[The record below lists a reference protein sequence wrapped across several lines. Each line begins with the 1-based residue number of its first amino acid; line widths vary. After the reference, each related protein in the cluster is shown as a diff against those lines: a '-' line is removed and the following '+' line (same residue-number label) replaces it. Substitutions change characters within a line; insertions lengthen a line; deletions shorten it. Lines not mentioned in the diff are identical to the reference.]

1 MGMEKEGWREKS
13 KNEVGEIHVL
23 AISGDDAKYGAQ
35 TSMKQMIKALCQKD
49 ETIKI
54 SIVIPPNKGLAAY
67 YQGLGCA
74 VYQVPYASFYVGYPV
89 QKWKHIPKFLIS
101 GIKYW
106 FGRIAAVSILNCQL
120 NMDEID
126 LIHINESRCD
136 FGAVLAKKYKKPLIW
151 HIREFGRADYQCFS
165 LRKNYVGYMNQA
177 TDRFPVISEAVRRE
191 WIKKGI
197 DEKKLVRIYNGV
209 DKELFVKKVHFV
221 LSGSL
226 NPTKGQEELV
236 DAIYLLPKEYR
247 TKAHFYIIGD
257 GNKAYIRNLK
267 EKLEKYGN
275 EELFSFLGYQKNLAR
290 MLECYDCGL
299 MCSNSEGFGRVTIE
313 YMMAGLPVIAAD
325 TGANPELIVEK
336 ENGLLYQKGNPQSL
350 ADCIVWMIE
359 HPAERQRMGSW
370 AREYAARNFSA
381 ERNAEE
387 IMGVYENVLR
397 NRNVQL

>member
-1 MGMEKEGWREKS
+1 
-13 KNEVGEIHVL
+13 
-23 AISGDDAKYGAQ
+23 
-35 TSMKQMIKALCQKD
+35 
-49 ETIKI
+49 
-54 SIVIPPNKGLAAY
+54 
-67 YQGLGCA
+67 
-74 VYQVPYASFYVGYPV
+74 
-89 QKWKHIPKFLIS
+89 
-101 GIKYW
+101 
-106 FGRIAAVSILNCQL
+106 
-120 NMDEID
+120 
-126 LIHINESRCD
+126 
-136 FGAVLAKKYKKPLIW
+136 
-151 HIREFGRADYQCFS
+151 
-165 LRKNYVGYMNQA
+165 MNQA
-177 TDRFPVISEAVRRE
+177 AVCFPVISEAVRRK

-209 DKELFVKKVHFV
+209 DEKPFVKKVHFV

-226 NPTKGQEELV
+226 YPTKGQEELV
-236 DAIYLLPKEYR
+236 EAIYLLPKAYR

-257 GNKAYIRNLK
+257 GNKAYIRHLK

-275 EELFSFLGYQKNLAR
+275 EGLFSFLGYQKNLVR

-299 MCSNSEGFGRVTIE
+299 MCSNAEGFGRVTIE

-387 IMGVYENVLR
+387 ILYLYKKILYEK
-397 NRNVQL
+397 